1 MKTPQ
6 TVFAL
11 KPLTAIDA
19 ITCATMGV
27 ALVAASAPVGELT
40 GISASLLYWAGVLLL
55 PVAAF
60 MAWVSRSANP
70 PAWAVNL
77 VILGNGAWVA
87 ASLFLPVAGM
97 ITPNLFGW
105 VFLVGQAAA
114 VTVLTGLEVRAAR
127 TLQAAF

>member
-1 MKTPQ
+1 MKTAQ

-11 KPLTAIDA
+11 KPLIAIDA
-19 ITCATMGV
+19 ITCAAMGV
-27 ALVAASAPVGELT
+27 ALVFASAPMGELT
-40 GISASLLYWAGVLLL
+40 GIPASLLYWAGVLLL

-77 VILGNGAWVA
+77 VILSNGAWVA

-114 VTVLTGLEVRAAR
+114 VTVLTGLEVRASR

>member
-1 MKTPQ
+1 MKTTHPI
-6 TVFAL
+6 FAL
-11 KPLTAIDA
+11 KPIVAIDA
-19 ITCATMGV
+19 ITCAAMGA
-27 ALVAASAPVGELT
+27 ALVTASAPVGELT
-40 GISASLLYWAGVLLL
+40 GIPASLLYWAGILLL

-97 ITPNLFGW
+97 IAPNLFGW

-114 VTVLTGLEVRAAR
+114 VTVLTWLEVRAAR
-127 TLQAAF
+127 IPQTAF

>member
-1 MKTPQ
+1 MKTAQ

-11 KPLTAIDA
+11 KPLVAIDA
-19 ITCATMGV
+19 ITCAAMGA

-40 GISASLLYWAGVLLL
+40 GIPAPLLYWAGVLLL

>member
-1 MKTPQ
+1 MKTAQ

-11 KPLTAIDA
+11 KPLVAIDA
-19 ITCATMGV
+19 ITCAAMGA
-27 ALVAASAPVGELT
+27 ALVVASATVGELT
-40 GISASLLYWAGVLLL
+40 GIPASLLYWAGVLLL

-105 VFLVGQAAA
+105 FFLVGQAAA
-114 VTVLTGLEVRAAR
+114 VTVLTGLEVRASR

>member
-1 MKTPQ
+1 MKTAQ

-11 KPLTAIDA
+11 KPLVAIDA
-19 ITCATMGV
+19 ITCAAMGA
-27 ALVAASAPVGELT
+27 ALVVASATVGELT
-40 GISASLLYWAGVLLL
+40 GIPASLLYWAGVLLL

-114 VTVLTGLEVRAAR
+114 VTVLTGLEVRASR

>member
-1 MKTPQ
+1 MKTAQ

-11 KPLTAIDA
+11 KPLIAIDA
-19 ITCATMGV
+19 ITCAAMGV
-27 ALVAASAPVGELT
+27 ALVVASAPMGELT
-40 GISASLLYWAGVLLL
+40 GIPASLLYWAGVLLL

>member
-1 MKTPQ
+1 MKNALSII
-6 TVFAL
+6 AL
-11 KPLTAIDA
+11 KPLVAIDA
-19 ITCATMGV
+19 ITCAAMGV

-40 GISASLLYWAGVLLL
+40 GIPATLLYWAGVLLL
-55 PVAAF
+55 PIAAF
-60 MAWVSRSANP
+60 MAWVSQSASP
-70 PAWAVNL
+70 PAWAVNFI
-77 VILGNGAWVA
+77 ILGNGAWVA

-114 VTVLTGLEVRAAR
+114 VTVLTGLEIRASR